1 MHNTTKTF
9 RLIVLAFA
17 ILTGIALAK
26 GFQTGS
32 TLALILC
39 GIGVGAAACSLYL
52 VNKLAR
58 NPEENNNR

>member
-9 RLIVLAFA
+9 RLIVLCFA
-17 ILTGIALAK
+17 ILAVIALAK
-26 GFQTGS
+26 GFQSGS

-52 VNKLAR
+52 VSKLAAA
-58 NPEENNNR
+58 PEENNNP